1 VTGLS
6 NDNPFRGN
14 QLIQDTIG
22 EEREDDYQDQSFY
35 GDPENIQEMP
45 LHPASEEKLLDCDF
59 DAEAENK
66 NLEALYDGE
75 GVSPPRFDDR
85 QHIHEGGESEAED
98 AEEED
103 EEEEEE
109 EAGLRHN
116 FVSHELVFTSE
127 PVSEVENH
135 RHLESTILM
144 QNESGRQ
151 TDHRQIIE
159 VGDEEGEEEQELVAQ

>member
-1 VTGLS
+1 M
-6 NDNPFRGN
+6 
-14 QLIQDTIG
+14 IQDTIG
-22 EEREDDYQDQSFY
+22 EEREDDYHDQGFY

-45 LHPASEEKLLDCDF
+45 LHPASEDKLLDCDF

-127 PVSEVENH
+127 AVSEVQNH
-135 RHLESTILM
+135 RNLESTILM

-151 TDHRQIIE
+151 TDHRQILE
-159 VGDEEGEEEQELVAQ
+159 VDDEEGEEEQELVAQ

>member
-1 VTGLS
+1 M
-6 NDNPFRGN
+6 
-14 QLIQDTIG
+14 IQDTIG
-22 EEREDDYQDQSFY
+22 EEREDDYQDQGFY

-45 LHPASEEKLLDCDF
+45 LHPASEDKLLDCDF
-59 DAEAENK
+59 DAKAENK

-75 GVSPPRFDDR
+75 GVSLPRFDDR
-85 QHIHEGGESEAED
+85 QHIHEGGESEADD

-127 PVSEVENH
+127 AVSEVENH

-144 QNESGRQ
+144 QNESGRK
-151 TDHRQIIE
+151 TDYKQILE
-159 VGDEEGEEEQELVAQ
+159 VDDEEGEEEQELVAQ

>member
-1 VTGLS
+1 M
-6 NDNPFRGN
+6 
-14 QLIQDTIG
+14 IQDTIG
-22 EEREDDYQDQSFY
+22 EEREDDYQDQGFY

-45 LHPASEEKLLDCDF
+45 LHPASEDNLLDCDF

-85 QHIHEGGESEAED
+85 QQILEGGESEADD

-103 EEEEEE
+103 EEEEEEE

-116 FVSHELVFTSE
+116 FVSHELVFT
-127 PVSEVENH
+127 PDAISEVENH

-151 TDHRQIIE
+151 TDHRQILE
-159 VGDEEGEEEQELVAQ
+159 VDDEEGEEEQELVAQ

>member
-1 VTGLS
+1 MTGLS

-22 EEREDDYQDQSFY
+22 EERDDDSQDQGFY

-45 LHPASEEKLLDCDF
+45 LHPAGEDKILDCGF

-75 GVSPPRFDDR
+75 GVSPPKFDER
-85 QHIHEGGESEAED
+85 QQILEGGVSEAED

-109 EAGLRHN
+109 GLRHN
-116 FVSHELVFTSE
+116 FVSHELVFT
-127 PVSEVENH
+127 PDAVSEAEDR
-135 RHLESTILM
+135 RHMESTIMM
-144 QNESGRQ
+144 QSESGRPN
-151 TDHRQIIE
+151 DHRQIFE
-159 VGDEEGEEEQELVAQ
+159 VDNEEGEEEQEAIAQ